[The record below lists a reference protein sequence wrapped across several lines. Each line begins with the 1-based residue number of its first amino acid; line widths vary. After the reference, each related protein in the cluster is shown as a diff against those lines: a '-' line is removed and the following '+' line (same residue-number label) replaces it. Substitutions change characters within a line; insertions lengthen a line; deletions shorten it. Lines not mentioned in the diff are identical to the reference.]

1 MERLWLCWRVQR
13 WIGSISA
20 RYFMMFHPLLI
31 PLLHPPSIHFPF
43 SPLPPL
49 LPLLPLLPLHSLLF
63 CLPFPPSLL
72 PLPPLP
78 FLPLPFLPLSFFLL
92 FLFFLFLFFLFLFF
106 LFFLLSLLFLSSS
119 SFFLPP
125 LPFIP
130 SLPSCPSSFSF
141 VSFSSSW
148 WPLWVSRPRGCLQRL
163 QLPHRAFITN
173 IAETTILQSASFT
186 TSNSFETAI

>member
-1 MERLWLCWRVQR
+1 MNIDKWKDCDFVDECKDELDQSVLGILWCFILFLFLFF
-13 WIGSISA
+13 I
-20 RYFMMFHPLLI
+20 LLLFI
-31 PLLHPPSIHFPF
+31 FLSLL
-43 SPLPPL
+43 SPLYSLSSLSSLSTPSSFVSLFL
-49 LPLLPLLPLHSLLF
+49 LPF
-63 CLPFPPSLL
+63 
-72 PLPPLP
+72 
-78 FLPLPFLPLSFFLL
+78 FLFLL
-92 FLFFLFLFFLFLFF
+92 FLFFLFLFFLFLSSSSSFSSSSF
-106 LFFLLSLLFLSSS
+106 SS

-125 LPFIP
+125 LLFIP

-141 VSFSSSW
+141 VSISSSW